1 MTIGEFGNSVASH
14 QSLEKVSNMDFDL
27 SEEQRLLKES
37 VDGLLNDSYDFD
49 SRKKYRA
56 EKGGWSKAVWG
67 KLAEQGLLGLPFSED
82 DGGFG
87 AGAVE
92 TMIVMEALGKAL
104 LLEPY
109 LATVVIGGGFLR
121 RGGSAAQKAAHIPG
135 IIDGSKTFAFAQLEK
150 SSRYDLQDVAT
161 TAKKKGDGWV
171 IDGEKFVVLNG
182 ENADTFIVTARTKGG
197 QRDASGIGVFL
208 VPAGAKGITKK
219 GYPTQDGLHAA
230 DVTFT
235 GVEVGAD
242 AAIGDPENGLALIER
257 VVDDARIALCAE
269 AVGAMDESLK
279 TTVEYLKTRTQFGVP
294 IGSFQTLQHRA
305 ADMFVAVEQAR
316 SMSMFATMAS
326 DFDDAKERATAVAAA
341 KVQIGKS
348 AKFVGQQAIQ
358 LHGGIGM
365 TQEAKIG
372 HYFKRLTMIENTFG
386 DTDYHLRRVTEG
398 GGLVIVSPS
407 FLRIVRTYRNT
418 SARAHRSAGRHCRER
433 VLSDPFLLSRVGM
446 DCFAALAM
454 TNDKSQVNK
463 QAMKNTPFDLT
474 GKVAVVTG
482 SSRGIGR
489 SSAELLAK
497 LGAKVVISSRKADAC
512 AEVADGIRQ
521 AGGDAHVIPCNISR
535 REEVEALISGTT
547 KHYGKIDILVCNA
560 AVNPYY
566 GPLLDIKDEAFDKI
580 MNSNVKSNIW
590 LCALAIP
597 QMAERGNGSVVI
609 VSSIGG
615 LRGSTVIGAYGI
627 SKAADFALCRSL
639 AGEWG
644 PQGVRVNC
652 VAPGL
657 VKTDFA
663 KALWEDEER
672 LKRRCA
678 TTPLRRIGE
687 PDEIAGAVA
696 YLGSDASSF
705 MTGQTIVVDGGVTTA
720 SV

>member
-1 MTIGEFGNSVASH
+1 
-14 QSLEKVSNMDFDL
+14 MDFDL
-27 SEEQRLLKES
+27 SEEQRLLKDS
-37 VDGLLNDSYDFD
+37 VDGLLNDSYDFEA
-49 SRKKYRA
+49 RKKYRA

-67 KLAEQGLLGLPFSED
+67 KLAEQGLLGLPFAEE

-121 RGGSAAQKAAHIPG
+121 RGGSAEQKAAHIPG

-150 SSRYDLQDVAT
+150 NSRYDLQDVST

-182 ENADTFIVTARTKGG
+182 ENADFFVVTARTKGG
-197 QRDASGIGVFL
+197 QRDAAGIGVFL
-208 VPAGAKGITKK
+208 VPADAKGIAKK
-219 GYPTQDGLHAA
+219 GYPTQDGMHAA

-326 DFDDAKERATAVAAA
+326 DFDDARERATAVAAA

-365 TQEAKIG
+365 TQEARIG

-386 DTDYHLRRVTEG
+386 DTDYHLRRVTNG
-398 GGLVIVSPS
+398 GGLV
-407 FLRIVRTYRNT
+407 
-418 SARAHRSAGRHCRER
+418 
-433 VLSDPFLLSRVGM
+433 
-446 DCFAALAM
+446 
-454 TNDKSQVNK
+454 
-463 QAMKNTPFDLT
+463 
-474 GKVAVVTG
+474 
-482 SSRGIGR
+482 
-489 SSAELLAK
+489 
-497 LGAKVVISSRKADAC
+497 
-512 AEVADGIRQ
+512 
-521 AGGDAHVIPCNISR
+521 
-535 REEVEALISGTT
+535 
-547 KHYGKIDILVCNA
+547 
-560 AVNPYY
+560 
-566 GPLLDIKDEAFDKI
+566 
-580 MNSNVKSNIW
+580 
-590 LCALAIP
+590 
-597 QMAERGNGSVVI
+597 
-609 VSSIGG
+609 
-615 LRGSTVIGAYGI
+615 
-627 SKAADFALCRSL
+627 
-639 AGEWG
+639 
-644 PQGVRVNC
+644 
-652 VAPGL
+652 
-657 VKTDFA
+657 
-663 KALWEDEER
+663 
-672 LKRRCA
+672 
-678 TTPLRRIGE
+678 
-687 PDEIAGAVA
+687 
-696 YLGSDASSF
+696 
-705 MTGQTIVVDGGVTTA
+705 
-720 SV
+720 